1 MHKIFIL
8 IISLCCSVSILA
20 QNLKLSGSVKDAD
33 TGQVLP
39 GATILVE
46 GSSNGTTT
54 DFDGNFNIAVG
65 LGETLIISYVGFK
78 TQSRVVDNN
87 IDLNIFLE
95 PSNELDE
102 VVVVGYGTQKRS
114 NLGSVSTIEVDKAS
128 QTPTTNVTELLRVEL
143 AGVKLI

>member
-20 QNLKLSGSVKDAD
+20 QNLNLSGSVKDAD

-87 IDLNIFLE
+87 IDLNISKKRRRIYIAH
-95 PSNELDE
+95 SNVFIERAYS
-102 VVVVGYGTQKRS
+102 YGHMYIQ
-114 NLGSVSTIEVDKAS
+114 IH
-128 QTPTTNVTELLRVEL
+128 
-143 AGVKLI
+143 I

>member
-20 QNLKLSGSVKDAD
+20 QNLNLSGFVKDAD

-102 VVVVGYGTQKRS
+102 VVVVGYGTQKGAI
-114 NLGSVSTIEVDKAS
+114 L
-128 QTPTTNVTELLRVEL
+128 
-143 AGVKLI
+143 